1 MLAAAPRAPAEAA
14 MTSTKWKIDNAH
26 TGVHFSVRH
35 MMITNVRGEFQKVEG
50 SVEWDTDK
58 PENSVVE
65 AEIDAASINTREA
78 QRDGHLKSADF
89 LDAEKFP
96 KLVFKSKSVRR
107 VSSDRLSISGDL
119 TIRGTTRPVTLDV
132 EGPSAASKDP
142 FGNVRVG
149 ATATTKIK
157 RSDFGMTW
165 NSVIEAGGV
174 LVGDDVSITLDVSLV
189 QAS

>member
-1 MLAAAPRAPAEAA
+1 

-50 SVEWDTDK
+50 TVEWDTDK
-58 PENSVVE
+58 PENSVVV
-65 AEIDAASINTREA
+65 AEIEAASINTREP

-96 KLVFKSKSVRR
+96 QLVFKSKSVRR